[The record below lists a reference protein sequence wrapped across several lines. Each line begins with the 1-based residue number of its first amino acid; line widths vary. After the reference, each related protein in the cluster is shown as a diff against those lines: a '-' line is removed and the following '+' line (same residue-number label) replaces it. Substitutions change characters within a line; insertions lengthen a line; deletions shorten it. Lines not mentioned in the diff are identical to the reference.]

1 MKIDAHFVNNG
12 GALLDCISYIYIYI
26 YNALLN
32 GSIFAA
38 LQQCCI
44 VVVVSL
50 GSVPTHDCSSSLTCR
65 FIISVLLLLLFRINH
80 DKDWFPS
87 KSCKRLLLDFYSLFF
102 FFNFSFST
110 EWYSLINFLNKKY
123 FKKLLLWYPQTFTKL
138 SKK

>member
-1 MKIDAHFVNNG
+1 MKIDSHFVNNG

-65 FIISVLLLLLFRINH
+65 FIISVLLLLLLLLFGINH
-80 DKDWFPS
+80 DKD
-87 KSCKRLLLDFYSLFF
+87 
-102 FFNFSFST
+102 
-110 EWYSLINFLNKKY
+110 
-123 FKKLLLWYPQTFTKL
+123 
-138 SKK
+138 